1 MSNIVPSRRSGRLV
15 PSRVERQA
23 GREIEQFQAQGAV
36 IETRQQA
43 KVGVIGEV
51 ARSAIYEMGDVGAH
65 AEMVTQRTPFVVAEV
80 VGIAQTAG
88 MALRRVVAETER
100 LW

>member
-15 PSRVERQA
+15 PTRIQRQA
-23 GREIEQFQAQGAV
+23 GREIEQFQAQGAI

-51 ARSAIYEMGDVGAH
+51 ARSAICEMGDIGTH
-65 AEMVTQRTPFVVAEV
+65 AEMVAQRTPFVVGEV

-88 MALRRVVAETER
+88 MELRRVVAETGR